1 MNFVVL
7 FTNKLGNNRTMK
19 AGYLIVIMIVA
30 ASMWCG
36 CKNVGAASDDQNSKH
51 NAENENVMGYSTGKV
66 TQGSWMELF
75 MGMGQ
80 VQDEQDKDGYSYH
93 YECRVPELEG
103 IEGIL
108 SQELEATWYREGDGK
123 PDRYRCM
130 LGLYV
135 DEDFPSEQVFRQVEL
150 GIDTLLTQ
158 SFDYNDELDAM
169 KKSFALRKGYN
180 PKSSQDI
187 MNRAK
192 QIFNQFTK
200 KNHELKSDLTGYE
213 LPEARVCIVA
223 HKIYDKGDWA
233 SYIIEFSFDYNG
245 SCGCPSWADYITVN
259 KKTGQRLTSDDI
271 VKKYGEEQVSKKLRQ
286 AYVKAKGERN
296 ADLEVYNLSGLEL
309 IEAADGCAIVDEGVM
324 FYYRPYSVGC
334 GAEGPFN
341 LILDL

>member
-1 MNFVVL
+1 M
-7 FTNKLGNNRTMK
+7 RTTC
-19 AGYLIVIMIVA
+19 LIVMLTVA
-30 ASMWCG
+30 ASLLCG
-36 CKNVGAASDDQNSKH
+36 CKNIVAGTQIRNIEQTVDKED
-51 NAENENVMGYSTGKV
+51 VMGYSTGKV
-66 TQGSWMELF
+66 NQGSWMELF

-80 VQDEQDKDGYSYH
+80 VQDEQDKDGYIYN

-103 IEGIL
+103 IDGIL

-135 DEDFPSEQVFRQVEL
+135 DEDFPSDQVFRQVEL

-158 SFDYNDELDAM
+158 SFDYNDELEAM

-200 KNHELKSDLTGYE
+200 KNHELKSDVTGNE
-213 LPEARVCIVA
+213 IPEARVCIVA
-223 HKIYDKGDWA
+223 HKIYDRGDWA

-259 KKTGQRLTSDDI
+259 KKNGHRLTFGDL
-271 VKKYGEEQVSKKLRQ
+271 VEKYGLARVSDSLRE

-296 ADLEVYNLSGLEL
+296 VELDVYNLTGQEL
-309 IEAADGCAIVDEGVM
+309 IDVSDGCAIVNEGVM

-334 GAEGPFN
+334 GAEGMYN
-341 LILDL
+341 LILGFPWP

>member
-1 MNFVVL
+1 M
-7 FTNKLGNNRTMK
+7 RTTC
-19 AGYLIVIMIVA
+19 LIVMMIAA
-30 ASMWCG
+30 ASMLCG
-36 CKNVGAASDDQNSKH
+36 CKNVVAGTQIRNVEQTIDKED
-51 NAENENVMGYSTGKV
+51 VMGYSTGKV
-66 TQGSWMELF
+66 NQGSWMELF

-80 VQDEQDKDGYSYH
+80 VQDEQDKDGYTYN

-103 IEGIL
+103 IDGIL

-135 DEDFPSEQVFRQVEL
+135 DEDFPSDQVFRQVEL

-158 SFDYNDELDAM
+158 SFDYNDELEAM
-169 KKSFALRKGYN
+169 KKSLALRKGYN

-200 KNHELKSDLTGYE
+200 KNHEQKSDVTGNE

-259 KKTGQRLTSDDI
+259 KKTGHRLTSGDLVEI
-271 VKKYGEEQVSKKLRQ
+271 YGLARVSDSLRE
-286 AYVKAKGERN
+286 AYVKAKDERN
-296 ADLEVYNLSGLEL
+296 VELDVYNLTGQEL
-309 IEAADGCAIVDEGVM
+309 IDGADGCAIVSDGVM

-334 GAEGPFN
+334 GAEGMYN
-341 LILDL
+341 LILDFPWP

>member
-1 MNFVVL
+1 M
-7 FTNKLGNNRTMK
+7 RTTC
-19 AGYLIVIMIVA
+19 LIVMMIAA
-30 ASMWCG
+30 ASMLCG
-36 CKNVGAASDDQNSKH
+36 CKNVVAGTQIRNVEQTIDKED
-51 NAENENVMGYSTGKV
+51 VMGYSTGKV
-66 TQGSWMELF
+66 NQGSWMELF
-75 MGMGQ
+75 MGMSQ
-80 VQDEQDKDGYSYH
+80 VPDEQDKDGYIYN

-103 IEGIL
+103 IDGIL

-135 DEDFPSEQVFRQVEL
+135 DEDFPSDQVFRQVEL

-158 SFDYNDELDAM
+158 SFDYNDELEAM
-169 KKSFALRKGYN
+169 KKSLALRKGYN

-200 KNHELKSDLTGYE
+200 KNHELKSDVTGNE

-223 HKIYDKGDWA
+223 HKIYDRGDWA

-259 KKTGQRLTSDDI
+259 KKNGHRLTSGDL
-271 VKKYGEEQVSKKLRQ
+271 VEKYGLARVSDSLRE

-296 ADLEVYNLSGLEL
+296 VELDVYNLTGQEL
-309 IEAADGCAIVDEGVM
+309 IDGADGCAIVSDGVM
-324 FYYRPYSVGC
+324 FYYRPYGVGC
-334 GAEGPFN
+334 GAEGMYN
-341 LILDL
+341 LILDFPWP

>member
-1 MNFVVL
+1 M
-7 FTNKLGNNRTMK
+7 RTTC
-19 AGYLIVIMIVA
+19 LIVMMIA
-30 ASMWCG
+30 ASSMLCG
-36 CKNVGAASDDQNSKH
+36 CKNIVAGTQIRNIEQTVDKED
-51 NAENENVMGYSTGKV
+51 VMGYSTGMV
-66 TQGSWMELF
+66 NQGSWMELF

-80 VQDEQDKDGYSYH
+80 VQDEQDKDGYSYN

-103 IEGIL
+103 IDGIL

-135 DEDFPSEQVFRQVEL
+135 DEDFPSDQIFRQVEL

-158 SFDYNDELDAM
+158 SFDYNDELEAM
-169 KKSFALRKGYN
+169 KKSLALRKGYN

-200 KNHELKSDLTGYE
+200 KSHELKSDVTGNE
-213 LPEARVCIVA
+213 IPEARVCIVA

-259 KKTGQRLTSDDI
+259 KKTGHRLTSGDL
-271 VKKYGEEQVSKKLRQ
+271 VEKYGLARVSDNLRE

-296 ADLEVYNLSGLEL
+296 VELDVYNLTGQEL
-309 IEAADGCAIVDEGVM
+309 IDGANGCAIVNEGVM

-334 GAEGPFN
+334 GAEGMYN
-341 LILDL
+341 LILDFLWP

>member
-1 MNFVVL
+1 M
-7 FTNKLGNNRTMK
+7 RTTC
-19 AGYLIVIMIVA
+19 LIVMLTVA
-30 ASMWCG
+30 ASLLCG
-36 CKNVGAASDDQNSKH
+36 CKNIVAGTQIRNIEQTVDKED
-51 NAENENVMGYSTGKV
+51 VMGYSTGKV
-66 TQGSWMELF
+66 NQGSWMELF

-80 VQDEQDKDGYSYH
+80 VQDEQDKDGYIYN

-103 IEGIL
+103 IDGIL

-135 DEDFPSEQVFRQVEL
+135 DEDFPSDQVFRQVEL

-158 SFDYNDELDAM
+158 SFDYNDELEAM

-200 KNHELKSDLTGYE
+200 KNHELKSDVTGNE
-213 LPEARVCIVA
+213 IPEARVCIVA

-259 KKTGQRLTSDDI
+259 KKTGHRLTSGDL
-271 VKKYGEEQVSKKLRQ
+271 VEKYGLAQVSDNLRE

-296 ADLEVYNLSGLEL
+296 VELDVYNLTGHEL
-309 IEAADGCAIVDEGVM
+309 IDGADGCAIVSDGVM

-334 GAEGPFN
+334 RAEGMYN
-341 LILDL
+341 LVLDFPWP

>member
-1 MNFVVL
+1 MRA
-7 FTNKLGNNRTMK
+7 T
-19 AGYLIVIMIVA
+19 YLIVMMIAV
-30 ASMWCG
+30 ASMLCG
-36 CKNVGAASDDQNSKH
+36 CKNVVAGTKTRNVEQTVDKED
-51 NAENENVMGYSTGKV
+51 VMGYSTGKV
-66 TQGSWMELF
+66 NQGSWMELF

-80 VQDEQDKDGYSYH
+80 VQDEQDKDGYTYN

-103 IEGIL
+103 IDGIL

-135 DEDFPSEQVFRQVEL
+135 DEDFPSDQVFRQVEL

-158 SFDYNDELDAM
+158 SFDYNDELEAM

-200 KNHELKSDLTGYE
+200 KNHELKSDVTGNE

-259 KKTGQRLTSDDI
+259 KKTGHRLTSGDL
-271 VKKYGEEQVSKKLRQ
+271 VEKYGLARVSDSLRE

-296 ADLEVYNLSGLEL
+296 VELDVYNLTGQEL
-309 IEAADGCAIVDEGVM
+309 IDGADGCAIVNEGVM
-324 FYYRPYSVGC
+324 FYYRPYGVGC
-334 GAEGPFN
+334 GAEGMYN
-341 LILDL
+341 LILDFPWP

>member
-1 MNFVVL
+1 M
-7 FTNKLGNNRTMK
+7 RTTC
-19 AGYLIVIMIVA
+19 LIVMMIAA
-30 ASMWCG
+30 ASMLCG
-36 CKNVGAASDDQNSKH
+36 CKNVVAGTQIRNVEQTIDKED
-51 NAENENVMGYSTGKV
+51 VMGYFTGKV
-66 TQGSWMELF
+66 NQGSWMELF

-80 VQDEQDKDGYSYH
+80 VQDEQDKDGYTYN

-103 IEGIL
+103 IDGIL

-135 DEDFPSEQVFRQVEL
+135 DEDFPSDQVFRQVEL

-158 SFDYNDELDAM
+158 SFDYNDELEAM
-169 KKSFALRKGYN
+169 KKSLALRKGYN

-200 KNHELKSDLTGYE
+200 KNHELKSDVTGNE
-213 LPEARVCIVA
+213 IPEARVCIVA

-259 KKTGQRLTSDDI
+259 KKTAHRLTFGDL
-271 VKKYGEEQVSKKLRQ
+271 VEKYGLARVSDSLRE

-296 ADLEVYNLSGLEL
+296 VELDVYNLTGQEL
-309 IEAADGCAIVDEGVM
+309 IDGADGCAIVSDGVM

-334 GAEGPFN
+334 GAEGMYN
-341 LILDL
+341 LILDFPWP

>member
-1 MNFVVL
+1 M
-7 FTNKLGNNRTMK
+7 RTTC
-19 AGYLIVIMIVA
+19 LIVMMIAA
-30 ASMWCG
+30 ASMLCG
-36 CKNVGAASDDQNSKH
+36 CKNIVAGTQIRNVEQTVDKED
-51 NAENENVMGYSTGKV
+51 VMGYSADNV

-80 VQDEQDKDGYSYH
+80 VTDEQDKDGFSYN

-103 IEGIL
+103 IDGIL

-135 DEDFPSEQVFRQVEL
+135 DEDFPSDQVFHLVEL

-158 SFDYNDELDAM
+158 SFDYNDELEAM
-169 KKSFALRKGYN
+169 KKFFSLRKGYN

-200 KNHELKSDLTGYE
+200 KNHELKSDVTRNE

-259 KKTGQRLTSDDI
+259 KKNGHRLTSADL
-271 VKKYGEEQVSKKLRQ
+271 VEKYGLAQVSDSLRK

-296 ADLEVYNLSGLEL
+296 VELDVYNLTGQEL
-309 IEAADGCAIVDEGVM
+309 IDVADGCAIVNEGVM
-324 FYYRPYSVGC
+324 FYYRPYGVGC
-334 GAEGPFN
+334 GAEGMYN
-341 LILDL
+341 LILDFPWP

>member
-1 MNFVVL
+1 M
-7 FTNKLGNNRTMK
+7 RTTC
-19 AGYLIVIMIVA
+19 LIVMMIAA
-30 ASMWCG
+30 ASMLCG
-36 CKNVGAASDDQNSKH
+36 CKNIVAGTKTRNVEQTVDKED
-51 NAENENVMGYSTGKV
+51 VMGYSTGKV
-66 TQGSWMELF
+66 NQGSWMELF
-75 MGMGQ
+75 IGMGQ
-80 VQDEQDKDGYSYH
+80 VQDEQDKDGSSYN

-103 IEGIL
+103 IDGIL

-123 PDRYRCM
+123 SDRYRCM

-135 DEDFPSEQVFRQVEL
+135 DEDFPSDQVFRQVEL

-158 SFDYNDELDAM
+158 SFDYNDELEAM
-169 KKSFALRKGYN
+169 KKSLALRKGYN

-200 KNHELKSDLTGYE
+200 KNHEQKSDVTGNE

-259 KKTGQRLTSDDI
+259 KKTGHRLTSGDL
-271 VKKYGEEQVSKKLRQ
+271 VEKYGLAQVSDNLRK
-286 AYVKAKGERN
+286 AYVKAKSERN
-296 ADLEVYNLSGLEL
+296 VELDVYNLTGQEL
-309 IEAADGCAIVDEGVM
+309 IDGADGCAIVSDGVM

-334 GAEGPFN
+334 GAEGMYN
-341 LILDL
+341 LILDFPWP

>member
-1 MNFVVL
+1 M
-7 FTNKLGNNRTMK
+7 RT
-19 AGYLIVIMIVA
+19 GYLIVMLIVA
-30 ASMWCG
+30 ALMQCG
-36 CKNVGAASDDQNSKH
+36 CNNVVAGTKVQD
-51 NAENENVMGYSTGKV
+51 NESTTEHEEVMGYDSEKV

-75 MGMGQ
+75 LGMGQ
-80 VQDEQDKDGYSYH
+80 VEDEQEKDGYTYH

-123 PDRYRCM
+123 PDWYRCM

-135 DEDFPSEQVFRQVEL
+135 DKDFLCEPVFRQVEL

-158 SFDYNDELDAM
+158 SFDYNDELEGL
-169 KKSFALRKGYN
+169 KKNLALRKGYA

-187 MNRAK
+187 LNRAK
-192 QIFNQFTK
+192 EIFNQFTQ
-200 KNHELKSDLTGYE
+200 KNHELKSDVVGNE
-213 LPEARVCIVA
+213 LFEARVCIVA

-259 KKTGQRLTSDDI
+259 KKNGHRLTSGDL
-271 VKKYGEEQVSKKLRQ
+271 VKKYGLELVSANLRE

-296 ADLEVYNLSGLEL
+296 VDLEVYNLTGQEL
-309 IEAADGCAIVDEGVM
+309 IDADGCAIVNEGVM

-334 GAEGPFN
+334 GAEGMYN
-341 LILDL
+341 LVLDLPWP

>member
-1 MNFVVL
+1 MRA
-7 FTNKLGNNRTMK
+7 T
-19 AGYLIVIMIVA
+19 YLIVMMIAV
-30 ASMWCG
+30 ASMLCG
-36 CKNVGAASDDQNSKH
+36 CKNVVAGTKTRNVEQTVDKED
-51 NAENENVMGYSTGKV
+51 VMGYSTGKV
-66 TQGSWMELF
+66 NQGSWMELF

-80 VQDEQDKDGYSYH
+80 VQDEQDKDGYTYN

-103 IEGIL
+103 IDGIL

-135 DEDFPSEQVFRQVEL
+135 DEDFPSDPVFRQVEL

-158 SFDYNDELDAM
+158 SFDYNDELEAM
-169 KKSFALRKGYN
+169 KKSLALRKGYN

-200 KNHELKSDLTGYE
+200 KNHELKSDVTGNE
-213 LPEARVCIVA
+213 LLEARVCIVA

-259 KKTGQRLTSDDI
+259 KKTGHRLTSGDL
-271 VKKYGEEQVSKKLRQ
+271 VEKYGLAQVSDNLRE

-296 ADLEVYNLSGLEL
+296 VELDVYNLTGHEL
-309 IEAADGCAIVDEGVM
+309 IDGADGCAIVSDGVM

-334 GAEGPFN
+334 GAEGMYN
-341 LILDL
+341 LILDFPWP

>member
-1 MNFVVL
+1 M
-7 FTNKLGNNRTMK
+7 RTTC
-19 AGYLIVIMIVA
+19 LIVMMIAA
-30 ASMWCG
+30 ASMLCG
-36 CKNVGAASDDQNSKH
+36 CKNVVAGTQIRNVEQTIDKED
-51 NAENENVMGYSTGKV
+51 VMGYSTGKV
-66 TQGSWMELF
+66 NQGSWMELF

-80 VQDEQDKDGYSYH
+80 VQDEQDKDGYTYN

-103 IEGIL
+103 IDGIL

-135 DEDFPSEQVFRQVEL
+135 DEDFPSDQVFRQVEL

-158 SFDYNDELDAM
+158 SFDYNDELEAM
-169 KKSFALRKGYN
+169 KKSLALRKGYN
-180 PKSSQDI
+180 PKSPQDI

-200 KNHELKSDLTGYE
+200 KNHEQKSDVTGNE
-213 LPEARVCIVA
+213 LHEARVCIVA

-259 KKTGQRLTSDDI
+259 KKTGHRLTFGDL
-271 VKKYGEEQVSKKLRQ
+271 VEKYGLARVSDSLRE

-296 ADLEVYNLSGLEL
+296 VELDVYNLTGHEL
-309 IEAADGCAIVDEGVM
+309 IDGADGCAIVSDGVM

-334 GAEGPFN
+334 GAEGMYN
-341 LILDL
+341 LILDFPWP

>member
-1 MNFVVL
+1 M
-7 FTNKLGNNRTMK
+7 RTTC
-19 AGYLIVIMIVA
+19 LIVMMIAA
-30 ASMWCG
+30 ASMLCG
-36 CKNVGAASDDQNSKH
+36 CKNIVAGTQIRNVEQTVDKED
-51 NAENENVMGYSTGKV
+51 VMGYSADNV

-80 VQDEQDKDGYSYH
+80 VTDEQDKDGFSYN

-103 IEGIL
+103 IDGIL

-135 DEDFPSEQVFRQVEL
+135 DEDFPSDQVFHLVEL

-158 SFDYNDELDAM
+158 SFDYNDELEAM
-169 KKSFALRKGYN
+169 KKFFSLRKGYN

-200 KNHELKSDLTGYE
+200 KNHELKSDVIGNE

-259 KKTGQRLTSDDI
+259 KKNGHRLTSADL
-271 VKKYGEEQVSKKLRQ
+271 VEKYGLAQVSDSLRK

-296 ADLEVYNLSGLEL
+296 VELDVYNLTGQEL
-309 IEAADGCAIVDEGVM
+309 IDVADGCAIVNEGVM
-324 FYYRPYSVGC
+324 FYYRPYGVGC
-334 GAEGPFN
+334 GAEGMYN
-341 LILDL
+341 LILDFPWP

>member
-1 MNFVVL
+1 M
-7 FTNKLGNNRTMK
+7 RTTC
-19 AGYLIVIMIVA
+19 LIVMMIAA
-30 ASMWCG
+30 ASMLCG
-36 CKNVGAASDDQNSKH
+36 CKNVVAGTQIRNVEQTIDKED
-51 NAENENVMGYSTGKV
+51 VMGYSTGKV
-66 TQGSWMELF
+66 NQGSWMELF

-80 VQDEQDKDGYSYH
+80 VQDEQDKDGYTYN

-108 SQELEATWYREGDGK
+108 SQELEATWYREGDDK

-135 DEDFPSEQVFRQVEL
+135 DEDFPRDQVFRQVEL

-158 SFDYNDELDAM
+158 SFDYNDELEAM

-200 KNHELKSDLTGYE
+200 KNHELKSDVTGNE
-213 LPEARVCIVA
+213 IPEARVCIVA

-259 KKTGQRLTSDDI
+259 KKTGHRLTFGDL
-271 VKKYGEEQVSKKLRQ
+271 VEKYGLARVSDSLRK
-286 AYVKAKGERN
+286 AYVKAKSERN
-296 ADLEVYNLSGLEL
+296 VELDVYNLTGHEL
-309 IEAADGCAIVDEGVM
+309 IDGADGCAIVSDGVM

-334 GAEGPFN
+334 GAEGMYN
-341 LILDL
+341 LILDFPWP